1 MISLGIYEKALPDD
15 LSWNEKLLLV
25 KELGFNY
32 LELSVDESDEKLA
45 RLNWEDEEIK
55 EVTNAIKET
64 GTPIYT
70 LMLSG
75 HRRYPLGS
83 SKYEDRDKSIEMA
96 YKAIDLARK
105 IGIRNIQLAGYDVY
119 YEKKSVLSNTL
130 FLEGLQD
137 IVNYAASSQVMLA
150 IETMDDPFINS
161 ITKVRNIKKQ
171 IKSPWLQAYPDL
183 GNISAWP
190 QNNIINELAIGFE
203 NIVSIHLKDTLQVSK
218 DFPGKFKNVD
228 FGTGC
233 VDFKGCLKFLNYMG
247 YSGTYTIEMWN
258 QGNNSEAIAKIKEAK
273 LFFEDIFDECGIVQ
287 RRNK

>member
-45 RLNWEDEEIK
+45 RLNWKDEEIK

-233 VDFKGCLKFLNYMG
+233 VDFKGCLKFLNDMG

>member
-45 RLNWEDEEIK
+45 RLNWEDDEIK

-137 IVNYAASSQVMLA
+137 IVNYAANSQVMLA

-233 VDFKGCLKFLNYMG
+233 VDFKGCLKFLNDMG

>member
-233 VDFKGCLKFLNYMG
+233 VDFKGCLKFLNDMG

>member
-32 LELSVDESDEKLA
+32 LELSVDESNEKLA
-45 RLNWEDEEIK
+45 RLNWKDDEIK

-130 FLEGLQD
+130 FLEGLQN
-137 IVNYAASSQVMLA
+137 IVNYAAGSQVMLA

-233 VDFKGCLKFLNYMG
+233 VDFKGCLKF
-247 YSGTYTIEMWN
+247 
-258 QGNNSEAIAKIKEAK
+258 
-273 LFFEDIFDECGIVQ
+273 
-287 RRNK
+287 

>member
-32 LELSVDESDEKLA
+32 LELSVDESNEKLA
-45 RLNWEDEEIK
+45 RLNWKDDEIK

-130 FLEGLQD
+130 FLEGLQN
-137 IVNYAASSQVMLA
+137 IVNYAAGSQVMLA

-233 VDFKGCLKFLNYMG
+233 VDFKGCLKFLNDMG

>member
-45 RLNWEDEEIK
+45 RLNWEDDEIK

-64 GTPIYT
+64 NTPIYT

-83 SKYEDRDKSIEMA
+83 SKDRDKSIEMA

-233 VDFKGCLKFLNYMG
+233 VDFKGCLKFLNDMG

>member
-15 LSWNEKLLLV
+15 LSWNKKLLLV

-32 LELSVDESDEKLA
+32 LELSVDESNEKLA
-45 RLNWEDEEIK
+45 RLNWKDDEIK

-130 FLEGLQD
+130 FLEGLQN
-137 IVNYAASSQVMLA
+137 IVNYAAGSQVMLA

-233 VDFKGCLKFLNYMG
+233 VDFKGCLKFLNDMG

>member
-190 QNNIINELAIGFE
+190 QNNIINELAICFE

-233 VDFKGCLKFLNYMG
+233 VDFKGCLKFLNDMG

>member
-45 RLNWEDEEIK
+45 RLNWEDNEIK

-233 VDFKGCLKFLNYMG
+233 VDFKGCLKFLNDMG

>member
-150 IETMDDPFINS
+150 IETMDDPFI
-161 ITKVRNIKKQ
+161 
-171 IKSPWLQAYPDL
+171 
-183 GNISAWP
+183 
-190 QNNIINELAIGFE
+190 
-203 NIVSIHLKDTLQVSK
+203 VST
-218 DFPGKFKNVD
+218 P
-228 FGTGC
+228 
-233 VDFKGCLKFLNYMG
+233 
-247 YSGTYTIEMWN
+247 
-258 QGNNSEAIAKIKEAK
+258 
-273 LFFEDIFDECGIVQ
+273 
-287 RRNK
+287 

>member
-1 MISLGIYEKALPDD
+1 MISLGIYEKALPDG

-45 RLNWEDEEIK
+45 RLNWEDDEIK

-137 IVNYAASSQVMLA
+137 IVNYAAGSQVMLA

-190 QNNIINELAIGFE
+190 QNNIIDELAIGFE

-233 VDFKGCLKFLNYMG
+233 VDFKGCLKFLNDMG